1 MQAGLA
7 QDELRE
13 EMRLNQTFE
22 RNIGGIKGMF
32 QNMQGRIMGTQ
43 ARASKVSTSSRGYS
57 DAYSGRNQTKQETD
71 QGGQDFNFKLD
82 KPHKNSEKS

>member
-1 MQAGLA
+1 LGLIKDSVREQQLDYKRAIQAGLA

-32 QNMQGRIMGTQ
+32 
-43 ARASKVSTSSRGYS
+43 
-57 DAYSGRNQTKQETD
+57 
-71 QGGQDFNFKLD
+71 
-82 KPHKNSEKS
+82 